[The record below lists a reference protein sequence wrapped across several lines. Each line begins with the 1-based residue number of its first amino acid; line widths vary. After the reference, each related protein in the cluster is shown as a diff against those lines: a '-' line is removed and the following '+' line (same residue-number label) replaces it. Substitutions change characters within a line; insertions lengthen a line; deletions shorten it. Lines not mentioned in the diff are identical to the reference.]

1 MPSQKVLVSTF
12 VLVLLIVAGSTL
24 ASIIAEDRALDAEE
38 DYVAGNLED
47 TSCLT
52 EWGTSEGAGPSKDA
66 SVTKVTTSG
75 VRVTVTL
82 PYAYT
87 AESDGETV
95 YADTAS
101 EALYRVKF
109 TGTQRLA
116 GDEITPC

>member
-1 MPSQKVLVSTF
+1 MPSRKVLVSTF
-12 VLVLLIVAGSTL
+12 VLVLLIVAGGAL
-24 ASIIAEDRALDAEE
+24 ATITVEDRALDAEE
-38 DYVAGNLED
+38 EYVASNLENR
-47 TSCLT
+47 SCLT
-52 EWGTSEGAGPSKDA
+52 EWGTREGAGPSTDA

-87 AESDGETV
+87 TESDGETI

-101 EALYRVKF
+101 EAVYQVNF
-109 TGTQRLA
+109 TETQRLT